1 MTKAAELA
9 KMGEVLT
16 NSQIG
21 GRRNIVINGAMQ
33 VAQRS
38 TSESSITTSGYKALD
53 RFNVDLNSAG
63 TWTISQDT
71 NTPSGFGS
79 SMKFLCT
86 AADASL
92 GSGDRIAFR
101 QFIEGQN
108 VQQLKKGTSDAEL
121 VTASFYVKSNKT
133 GTYVLELYDHDNSRH
148 INKSYTVSSADT
160 WEYKTITFEADTTGV
175 LDNDNATSF
184 HLHFWLGS
192 GSSYSSGTLQTSWG
206 ADATNNRAVGNVNLA
221 DAVDNYWQIT
231 GVQLEVGEQAT
242 PFEHRSYGEEL
253 ALCQRYYETSYVS
266 GATIGSAPQ
275 GSGAVYANAHTTSV
289 YPSAGELRWTTRK
302 RATPSVTI
310 YNSQTGTVNT
320 VYGHDNGVNTAI
332 TAVNAI
338 SENGFGVFYA
348 SGGGFSAGY
357 RFTYHY
363 TADSEL

>member
-33 VAQRS
+33 VAQRA
-38 TSESSITTSGYKALD
+38 TSVSSVTTSGYKALD
-53 RFNVDLNSAG
+53 RFNIDLSSAG

-92 GSGDRIAFR
+92 GSSDRIAFR
-101 QFIEGQN
+101 QYIEGQN

-133 GTYVLELYDHDNSRH
+133 GTYILEFYDIDNSRH
-148 INKSYTVSSADT
+148 INKSYTVDTANT

-175 LDNDNATSF
+175 LDNDNASSAM
-184 HLHFWLGS
+184 LHFWLGS

-206 ADATNNRAVGNVNLA
+206 ANATNNRAVGNVNLA

-231 GVQLEVGEQAT
+231 GVQLEVGSQAT
-242 PFEHRSYGEEL
+242 PFEHRSFGEEL
-253 ALCQRYYETSYVS
+253 ALCQRYYTVIADGNANEVVMHLYMGYVCFHS
-266 GATIGSAPQ
+266 N
-275 GSGAVYANAHTTSV
+275 V
-289 YPSAGELRWTTRK
+289 
-302 RATPSVTI
+302 I
-310 YNSQTGTVNT
+310 YNSYQ
-320 VYGHDNGVNTAI
+320 
-332 TAVNAI
+332 
-338 SENGFGVFYA
+338 
-348 SGGGFSAGY
+348 
-357 RFTYHY
+357 
-363 TADSEL
+363 LK